1 LGRGI
6 GHFVFPV
13 KQEEGMIKAEQK
25 PIDEILRYLDPYN
38 KILLVGCGACVT
50 VCQAGGEKEVG
61 LLASGLRMARQKIG
75 KKMEVLEATTTR
87 QCEPEFALELTE
99 TVDKVEAV
107 VSIACGVGVQTLVRH
122 FPKTPVF
129 PGVNTSFLGE
139 TVQHGIWEERCQ
151 ACGNCILEKTGG
163 ICPVARCAKQLM
175 NGPCGGS
182 SKGKCEIKRET
193 DCAWQLIYDRLKAL
207 GQLHKLEEVIPPRR
221 WGVESRDSG
230 PRRIV
235 REDLKI

>member
-1 LGRGI
+1 
-6 GHFVFPV
+6 
-13 KQEEGMIKAEQK
+13 MIKAEQK
-25 PIDEILRYLDPYN
+25 PIDEILTFLDPYN

-50 VCQAGGEKEVG
+50 VCHAGGEKEVG
-61 LLASGLRMARQKIG
+61 LLASGLRMAR
-75 KKMEVLEATTTR
+75 KKMGKMIEVEEATTAR
-87 QCEPEFALELTE
+87 QCEPEFALEVTG
-99 TVDKVEAV
+99 TVEKVEAV
-107 VSIACGVGVQTLVRH
+107 LSIACGVGVQTLARH
-122 FPKTPVF
+122 FSKTPVL
-129 PGVNTSFLGE
+129 PGVNTTFMGE
-139 TVQHGIWEERCQ
+139 TTAHGVWEERCQ

-163 ICPVARCAKQLM
+163 ICPVARCAKQLF

-207 GQLHKLEEVIPPRR
+207 GQLYRLEEIIPAKR

-235 REDLKI
+235 REDLKV

>member
-1 LGRGI
+1 
-6 GHFVFPV
+6 
-13 KQEEGMIKAEQK
+13 MIKAEQK
-25 PIDEILRYLDPYN
+25 PIDEILTCLDPYN

-50 VCQAGGEKEVG
+50 VCHAGGEKEIG
-61 LLASGLRMARQKIG
+61 LLASGLRMARQKMG
-75 KKMEVLEATTTR
+75 KSIEIEEATTAR
-87 QCEPEFALELTE
+87 QCEPEFALEIAG
-99 TVDKVEAV
+99 TVEKAEAIL
-107 VSIACGVGVQTLVRH
+107 STACGVGVQTLARH
-122 FPKTPVF
+122 FLKTPVF
-129 PGVNTSFLGE
+129 PGVNTTFMGE
-139 TVQHGIWEERCQ
+139 TVAHGVWEERCQ

-163 ICPVARCAKQLM
+163 ICPVARCAKQLL

-207 GQLHKLEEVIPPRR
+207 GQLYRLEEVIPAKR

-235 REDLKI
+235 REDLKV

>member
-1 LGRGI
+1 
-6 GHFVFPV
+6 
-13 KQEEGMIKAEQK
+13 MIKAEQK
-25 PIDEILRYLDPYN
+25 PMEEILRYLNPYN
-38 KILLVGCGACVT
+38 KILLAGCGACVT

-61 LLASGLRMARQKIG
+61 LLASGLRMAR
-75 KKMEVLEATTTR
+75 KKMGKGIEVLEVTPAR

-99 TVDKVEAV
+99 TIEKVEAV

-122 FPKTPVF
+122 FPKSPIF
-129 PGVNTSFLGE
+129 PGVNTTFLGE
-139 TVQHGIWEERCQ
+139 TVAHGHWEERCQ

-163 ICPVARCAKQLM
+163 ICPIARCAKQLF

-182 SKGKCEIKRET
+182 SKGKCEIKREA
-193 DCAWQLIYDRLKAL
+193 DCAWQLIYDRLNAL
-207 GQLHKLEEVIPPRR
+207 GQLYKLEEVIPAKR

-235 REDLKI
+235 REDLKV

>member
-1 LGRGI
+1 
-6 GHFVFPV
+6 
-13 KQEEGMIKAEQK
+13 MIKAEQK
-25 PIDEILRYLDPYN
+25 PMDEILRYLNPYN

-50 VCQAGGEKEVG
+50 VCHVGGEKEVG
-61 LLASGLRMARQKIG
+61 LLASGLRMARQKMG
-75 KKMEVLEATTTR
+75 KMMEVLEATPPR
-87 QCEPEFALELTE
+87 QCEPEPALELTE
-99 TVDKVEAV
+99 TIEKVEAV
-107 VSIACGVGVQTLVRH
+107 LSIACGVGVQTLVRH

-129 PGVNTSFLGE
+129 PGVNTTFMGE
-139 TVQHGIWEERCQ
+139 TVMQGVWEERCQ

-163 ICPVARCAKQLM
+163 ICPIARCAKQLL

-207 GQLHKLEEVIPPRR
+207 GQLYKLEEIIPAKR

-235 REDLKI
+235 REDLKV